1 MSVSER
7 AAGSPGNFRT
17 VKQNQTQAE
26 KASILVEASNEFLKR
41 EIQRLES
48 EREAMRREL
57 QQIQQSYAWRMV
69 NSYRRW
75 IARYRDNSVVRL
87 YERIALWMLNRM
99 VENDEQDERKRYQ
112 LWLQSHKLTPE
123 IIETMKAAAASLP
136 YRPLISVVLSVGSAT
151 IENWLAMAI
160 DSVRAQLY
168 DHWQLCIASDESAGQ
183 SIELMLARYMAEDPR
198 IVARHSPGRTAGA
211 PIDLRDFVKGEFI
224 TFLDQFGQLG
234 AAAFYQVVK
243 RLNRN
248 PLDDLLYWDEDKLD
262 SEGRRVEPFFKPDW
276 SPDLLLSMNYLG
288 ECFVIRSTL
297 VEKLGG
303 LRRGF
308 APSQNYDLALRAVEQ
323 TDRIAHLPE
332 VLYHRCNESVWL
344 PHLADEVAERDLQST
359 RAIGEAVR
367 RRGEDGTV
375 DTISPG
381 LYAVRYDIRDE
392 PLVSILIPTRDNCQL
407 LRKCLESVHRNTDY
421 KNYEIIILDNDSAEP
436 ETLEYFKEIAA
447 EIQIHRC
454 PGPFNFSAIN
464 NLGAAKAGGK
474 FLLFL
479 NNDTRV
485 IRRDWMRAMIEQA
498 QRPEVGAVG
507 AKLLFADG
515 RIQHAGMVLGICGMI
530 GHAFRFKSCNAQHY
544 CGLADVIRDCSAV
557 TAACMMMRHS
567 VFDEVKGLDEKLP
580 IEFNDVDL
588 CLRLRQRRYLVVYTP
603 LALLNHYEGATRHR
617 IHVPGDLEVFMKR
630 WGSCLKNGDPYYN
643 RNLTLA
649 REDWTI
655 EL

>member
-1 MSVSER
+1 M
-7 AAGSPGNFRT
+7 
-17 VKQNQTQAE
+17 
-26 KASILVEASNEFLKR
+26 LEASNEYLKR
-41 EIQRLES
+41 EIQRLET

-57 QQIQQSYAWRMV
+57 QQIHQSYAWKMV
-69 NSYRRW
+69 VGYRRW
-75 IARYRDNSVVRL
+75 IARYSGNSVVRF
-87 YERIALWMLNRM
+87 YEKIALWTLDRM
-99 VENDEQDERKRYQ
+99 VENDEQDEGKRYQ
-112 LWLQSHKLTPE
+112 LWLESQKLTPE
-123 IIETMKAAAASLP
+123 IIETMKAAAASFP
-136 YRPLISVVLSVGSAT
+136 YRPLISVVLSVGSGA
-151 IENWLAMAI
+151 IENWLAAAI

-168 DHWQLCIASDESAGQ
+168 DNWQLCIASDESAGQ
-183 SIELMLARYMAEDPR
+183 SIEVMLARYMAEDPR
-198 IVARHSPGRTAGA
+198 IVARRSTGSTAGA
-211 PIDLRDFVKGEFI
+211 PIDLPDFAKGEFI

-248 PLDDLLYWDEDKLD
+248 PPADLFYWDEDKLD
-262 SEGRRVEPFFKPDW
+262 LEGRRVEPFFKPDW

-288 ECFVIRSTL
+288 ECFVIRRTL

-332 VLYHRCNESVWL
+332 VLYHRRNESVWL
-344 PHLADEVAERDLQST
+344 PHLADQVSERDLQSA
-359 RAIGEAVR
+359 RAIGEALR
-367 RRGEDGTV
+367 RRGEQGTV
-375 DTISPG
+375 DSINPG

-407 LRKCLESVHRNTDY
+407 LRQCLESVHRNTDY

-447 EIQIHRC
+447 KIQIHRC

-485 IRRDWMRAMIEQA
+485 IRTDWMRAMIEQA

-507 AKLLFADG
+507 ANLLFADG
-515 RIQHAGMVLGICGMI
+515 RIQHAGVVLGIGGTV
-530 GHAFRFKSCNAQHY
+530 GHAFRFKSRNAQQDF
-544 CGLADVIRDCSAV
+544 GLADVIRDCSAV
-557 TAACMMMRHS
+557 TASCMMMRRS
-567 VFDEVKGLDEKLP
+567 VFDEVEGFDEKLP

-588 CLRLRQRRYLVVYTP
+588 CLRLRQRGYLVVYTP
-603 LALLNHYEGATRHR
+603 LALLNHYESATRHQ
-617 IHVPGDLEVFMKR
+617 IHVTGDLEVFMKR
-630 WGSCLKNGDPYYN
+630 WGSCLINGDPYYN

-655 EL
+655 AL